1 MANPRSCNQLK
12 WEPKHRTLLPSPKSF
27 LLQPMAS
34 KTGRDRAPHWAG
46 NSFVLGTVN
55 ELKRERDL
63 YLFKAAH
70 KVVADRW
77 AWQVSG
83 TRASSHVEE
92 VIRAQHGV
100 VLLGVACR
108 GKDAIHRD
116 CHLVE
121 GHRDKK
127 IPAMTLQSYQN
138 PVTSPTCDVT
148 FIKILVRYSF

>member
-1 MANPRSCNQLK
+1 M
-12 WEPKHRTLLPSPKSF
+12 F
-27 LLQPMAS
+27 LGSALSGAC
-34 KTGRDRAPHWAG
+34 
-46 NSFVLGTVN
+46 
-55 ELKRERDL
+55 EL

-70 KVVADRW
+70 EVVADGR

-83 TRASSHVEE
+83 AWASSHVEE

-100 VLLGVACR
+100 VLLSVACR

-127 IPAMTLQSYQN
+127 KIPTMTLQSYQN
-138 PVTSPTCDVT
+138 PVASPTCGFT
-148 FIKILVRYSF
+148 FIKILVRNSF